1 MMNFESRQLL
11 LKKQYWQLFGSNF
24 RIYDAANRLVAFSHQ
39 KAFRLREDIRLYSDE
54 SKSREVLY
62 IRARQI
68 VDFSAAYDVFDTASG
83 QKVGA
88 LKRKG
93 WSSLVRDNWVL
104 MNDLDVEIGR
114 IVEDS
119 TALALLRR
127 LLTNLVPQKFH
138 ADINGVPVAYY
149 SQRFNPFVFRM
160 DIEFPNSGDG
170 LLDRRLGL
178 AAAVLLAAIE
188 GRQG

>member
-1 MMNFESRQLL
+1 MNFEARKLL
-11 LKKQYWQLFGSNF
+11 LKKQYWQLFGANF
-24 RIYDAANRLVAFSHQ
+24 RVYDQANQLVAFSHQ

-54 SKSREVLY
+54 SKAREVLS

-93 WSSLVRDNWVL
+93 WSSLVRDNWIL
-104 MNDLDVEIGR
+104 MDDRDAEIGR

-119 TALALLRR
+119 TALALVRR

-138 ADINGVPVAYY
+138 AEINGVRVASF

-160 DIEFPNSGDG
+160 DIEFPPSGDG